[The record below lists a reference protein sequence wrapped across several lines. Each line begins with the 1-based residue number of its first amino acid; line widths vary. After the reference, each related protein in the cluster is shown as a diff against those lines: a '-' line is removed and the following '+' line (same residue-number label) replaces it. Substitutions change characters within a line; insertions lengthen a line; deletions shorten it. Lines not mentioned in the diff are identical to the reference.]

1 MCIAILGSNMQ
12 RSRCVL
18 FFKLNC
24 QLAEEVVGLLAAEP
38 CRCRVLTGIQKAHR
52 ATPEQDLAVKMQIAS
67 LMARI
72 LIAFDADLRLTT
84 S

>member
-1 MCIAILGSNMQ
+1 MQ
-12 RSRCVL
+12 RSRCVS
-18 FFKLNC
+18 FQAHC

>member
-1 MCIAILGSNMQ
+1 MNVYYNFWGAICK

-18 FFKLNC
+18 FRAHC

-52 ATPEQDLAVKMQIAS
+52 ATPEQDLAVKMQIAKPHGPHS
-67 LMARI
+67 
-72 LIAFDADLRLTT
+72 DRL
-84 S
+84 